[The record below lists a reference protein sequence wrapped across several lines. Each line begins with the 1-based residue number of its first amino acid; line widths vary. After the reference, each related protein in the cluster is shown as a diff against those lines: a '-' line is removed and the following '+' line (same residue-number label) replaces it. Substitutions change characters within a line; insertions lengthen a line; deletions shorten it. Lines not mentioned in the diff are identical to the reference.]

1 MLIAIVLSGLH
12 IPGRK
17 QPVLSKSSQN
27 WSRRVP
33 GRRDFVSE
41 VLRHRRSCIVG
52 PSNLTAQVA
61 GAASTA
67 DLSCMSAL
75 VQQSTVQDCW
85 FGNCLSERLIEE
97 RRP

>member
-1 MLIAIVLSGLH
+1 MLFELH
-12 IPGRK
+12 IQGRK
-17 QPVLSKSSQN
+17 QPVLSKSSRN

-33 GRRDFVSE
+33 GRRDSVSE

-52 PSNLTAQVA
+52 PSNLTAQVP
-61 GAASTA
+61 GAASTV
-67 DLSCMSAL
+67 DLSYMSAL

-85 FGNCLSERLIEE
+85 FENCLSERLTEE